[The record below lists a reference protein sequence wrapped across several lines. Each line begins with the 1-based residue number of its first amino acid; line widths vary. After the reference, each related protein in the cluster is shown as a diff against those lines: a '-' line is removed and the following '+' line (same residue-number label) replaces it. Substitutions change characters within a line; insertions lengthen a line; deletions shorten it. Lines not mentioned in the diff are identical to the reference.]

1 MVGHKKRNHFEG
13 TRTDQLNKFLLLRYI
28 IDLMWSLA
36 ATINSLTSSR
46 YLKKSKN
53 NRLKI

>member
-1 MVGHKKRNHFEG
+1 MVGHKKRNHYEG